1 MFKHGPMAGKGTGPE
16 TADDPQGLEIQIPSW
31 GIGEGFIDRVVSELD
46 LEASIGGGS
55 FLGREGH
62 SRLKEQ

>member
-1 MFKHGPMAGKGTGPE
+1 MAGKGTGPE
-16 TADDPQGLEIQIPSW
+16 TADNPQGLESQTPSW
-31 GIGEGFIDRVVSELD
+31 GIGEGFMEGVVFELD